1 MYAAAELNE
10 NQPNGSTAAHRIPLR
25 VTVLLTCALSIVGS
39 ALIVLSYVCFKNSRS
54 KARQILVHLSVV
66 NLGAGLSDF
75 LGGVLYFQ
83 FNYEEVGLS
92 ENDGKAVVCKILAS
106 VSLYCSLSSI
116 LWSATLAAHLY
127 FVLTGY
133 VDVTRHLRLS
143 YVFDYGLPV
152 LFVVWFLST
161 HRLGYNRHLA
171 NCNVVYETAGRKDFV
186 ATVFGNDL
194 LTYGAAVL
202 ISALSVSVRAQ
213 IREEMSRSDGDETYS
228 SLRKVDTK
236 FAVFP
241 AAFVVLRIWRCLQI
255 AWLIYNPE
263 GHSTPA
269 GIRYA
274 LAFLSGIGHTAQ
286 GITNAF
292 LFVLLSAK
300 VRKNFS
306 HRLCPW
312 TKHTSSSNGLSRRP
326 IAPIESMDS
335 DLSNIKDSIMKC

>member
-75 LGGVLYFQ
+75 LGGVIYFQ

-92 ENDGKAVVCKILAS
+92 DNDGKAVVCKMLAS

-202 ISALSVSVRAQ
+202 ISALSVSFRAQ
-213 IREEMSRSDGDETYS
+213 IREEVSIVARVALYSFRIAFQQHDEQDVQK
-228 SLRKVDTK
+228 RWGRDV
-236 FAVFP
+236 
-241 AAFVVLRIWRCLQI
+241 
-255 AWLIYNPE
+255 
-263 GHSTPA
+263 
-269 GIRYA
+269 
-274 LAFLSGIGHTAQ
+274 
-286 GITNAF
+286 
-292 LFVLLSAK
+292 
-300 VRKNFS
+300 
-306 HRLCPW
+306 
-312 TKHTSSSNGLSRRP
+312 
-326 IAPIESMDS
+326 
-335 DLSNIKDSIMKC
+335 